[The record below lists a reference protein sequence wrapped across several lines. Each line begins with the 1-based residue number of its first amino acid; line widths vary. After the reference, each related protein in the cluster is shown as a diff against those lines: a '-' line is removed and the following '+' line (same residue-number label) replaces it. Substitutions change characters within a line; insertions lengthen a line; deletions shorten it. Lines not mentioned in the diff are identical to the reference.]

1 MRWSKS
7 FWAKSGVEIESA
19 AARESTPVRIAQR
32 IASPRKRSGILALL
46 DGEGAHAFRFGGGE
60 GHRLKSGL
68 LVGCYGTNCGLHSR
82 RASGVRFSRKFEWRV
97 AVNRRLSFLL
107 IVLVVGGVLTV
118 RGAFS
123 PPEPQTTRKVFNAPE
138 KTVQAPYSDGILAGN
153 TLYLAG
159 RIGLDPK
166 TGKPPA
172 EIEDEIKLM
181 LDSLKGT
188 LTQAGM
194 TMDDLVYVQI
204 ACTDLSLFDKFNP
217 IYKSYFTTKDY
228 PAREFIGAGSLL
240 RGGHF
245 ELQAIAVRR

>member
-1 MRWSKS
+1 
-7 FWAKSGVEIESA
+7 
-19 AARESTPVRIAQR
+19 
-32 IASPRKRSGILALL
+32 
-46 DGEGAHAFRFGGGE
+46 
-60 GHRLKSGL
+60 
-68 LVGCYGTNCGLHSR
+68 
-82 RASGVRFSRKFEWRV
+82 
-97 AVNRRLSFLL
+97 VNRRFGF
-107 IVLVVGGVLTV
+107 LVVALGVTGILSV
-118 RGAFS
+118 SGAFS
-123 PPEPQTTRKVFNAPE
+123 QPAPQATRKVFNAPA
-138 KTVQAPYSDGILAGN
+138 KTVDAPYSDGILAGN

-204 ACTDLSLFDKFNP
+204 ACSDLSLFDKFNP

>member
-1 MRWSKS
+1 M
-7 FWAKSGVEIESA
+7 E
-19 AARESTPVRIAQR
+19 
-32 IASPRKRSGILALL
+32 
-46 DGEGAHAFRFGGGE
+46 
-60 GHRLKSGL
+60 
-68 LVGCYGTNCGLHSR
+68 
-82 RASGVRFSRKFEWRV
+82 V
-97 AVNRRLSFLL
+97 AVNRRVAFLAV
-107 IVLVVGGVLTV
+107 VLVVAGILSVK
-118 RGAFS
+118 GAFS
-123 PPEPQTTRKVFNAPE
+123 QPAPQTTRKVFNAPD
-138 KTVQAPYSDGILAGN
+138 KVVQAPFSDGILAGN

-172 EIEDEIKLM
+172 AVEDEIKLM

-188 LTQAGM
+188 LTQAEM
-194 TMDDLVYVQI
+194 TMDDLVYVQV

-217 IYKSYFTTKDY
+217 IYKSYFTTKDF

>member
-1 MRWSKS
+1 M
-7 FWAKSGVEIESA
+7 
-19 AARESTPVRIAQR
+19 
-32 IASPRKRSGILALL
+32 
-46 DGEGAHAFRFGGGE
+46 
-60 GHRLKSGL
+60 
-68 LVGCYGTNCGLHSR
+68 
-82 RASGVRFSRKFEWRV
+82 
-97 AVNRRLSFLL
+97 NRR
-107 IVLVVGGVLTV
+107 VGVVAAGLAVAGVVAV
-118 RGAFS
+118 RGAW
-123 PPEPQTTRKVFNAPE
+123 PEPPAAQSVRKVFNAPNR
-138 KTVQAPYSDGILAGN
+138 TVEAPFSDGILAGN

-166 TGKPPA
+166 TGKAPDA
-172 EIEDEIKLM
+172 IEDEIKLM

-245 ELQAIAVRR
+245 ELQAIAVKR